1 MPFGRDLDFAGQ
13 FRSST
18 YRGTLRFCGIFEPY
32 MPDRVLRQFGRV
44 QEQPLA
50 VIPPSFMQ
58 RPFRLQRRYILT
70 FDMQHHRWAD
80 QDDERFY
87 PVTGHRRTIESCQGG
102 VTADYL
108 AWFQS
113 QSRGHVLPTT
123 VVLPGAPPAAPTHP
137 DDDIG
142 PDGDGDEVDAETA
155 ARQARVDEMTHAIQ
169 ALVGHPQLDQM
180 YEHFMGYIRSLQ

>member
-18 YRGTLRFCGIFEPY
+18 YRGTLRFGSVFEPY

-44 QEQPLA
+44 QEPPLA
-50 VIPPSFMQ
+50 VIPPTFAQ
-58 RPFRLQRRYILT
+58 RPFRLQRRYIVTLSL
-70 FDMQHHRWAD
+70 QHHRWAD
-80 QDDERFY
+80 QDPERFY
-87 PVTGHRRTIESCQGG
+87 PVTGHRRTVESCQRD
-102 VTADYL
+102 VSADYL

-123 VVLPGAPPAAPTHP
+123 VVLPDAPPAAPTHP
-137 DDDIG
+137 DDVIRAAE
-142 PDGDGDEVDAETA
+142 DEAA
-155 ARQARVDEMTHAIQ
+155 ARQARVDEMTQSIQ
-169 ALVGHPQLDQM
+169 ALVDHPQLEQM

>member
-1 MPFGRDLDFAGQ
+1 MPFGKDLDFAGQ

-70 FDMQHHRWAD
+70 FDTQHHRWAD

-87 PVTGHRRTIESCQGG
+87 PVTGHRRTIESC
-102 VTADYL
+102 
-108 AWFQS
+108 
-113 QSRGHVLPTT
+113 
-123 VVLPGAPPAAPTHP
+123 
-137 DDDIG
+137 
-142 PDGDGDEVDAETA
+142 
-155 ARQARVDEMTHAIQ
+155 
-169 ALVGHPQLDQM
+169 
-180 YEHFMGYIRSLQ
+180 